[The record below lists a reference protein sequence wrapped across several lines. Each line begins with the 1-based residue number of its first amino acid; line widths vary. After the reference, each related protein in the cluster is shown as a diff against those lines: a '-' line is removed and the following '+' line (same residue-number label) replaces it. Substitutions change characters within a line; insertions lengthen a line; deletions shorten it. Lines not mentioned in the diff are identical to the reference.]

1 MRFKKKTVELEG
13 NSLIEGLEISGN
25 FYEKNENRIL
35 TLLLKGIIVYLVT
48 AGMLGGTI
56 TATGTD
62 FSQVVFNLVVFVLSM
77 IISLIYYN
85 KRSENIGDIAYLFM
99 IIFFGVFYGTYINS
113 GFYTWMNDIIGAA
126 GSYFQLPDI
135 GGYVQMVRNTRLAVT
150 FAACYLG
157 AVCVILVNMSIVKR
171 MMYGDL
177 ILNSIIVLFLP
188 VYLELEP
195 NYVYCVMLILGISM
209 SVIWKISGR
218 YEKID
223 TNSVYIRNKK
233 EITYTYCFKGHVFAF
248 AQIGAAILIILLI
261 IYIILPKDTFT
272 LLRGKSNNK
281 ELTDDIVETFIT
293 SGFAGFFNRYDNIGG
308 MNSGRLGG
316 VNSVRLDYETDLVV
330 TYVPGDMNPVYLRTF
345 VGGDYHPY
353 QNMWSIANPTMLNR
367 NEADLLKKE
376 FEKSNPYSAK
386 AIMEIENIDG
396 ESGEYALYYSEKGNL
411 LNRGKKKTQEYYPRF
426 DEIGEYAKGESLT
439 REEKE
444 YWLSVPNDNVPT
456 LMKTIEK
463 LGVTSDMDEFEV
475 AECIRKYYFDNIPY
489 TLRPGSTPI
498 RRDFVNYFL
507 DSNKKGYCVH
517 FASAGVLLLRYM
529 GIPARYVEGYA
540 FDYMDIQSAT
550 KQDDLD
556 SNEFYKGYN
565 SLGEAPVISVEVSDA
580 SAHAWIEM
588 YTDEY
593 GWVRVELTPPSSDL
607 ETGTST
613 LWDRLLNL
621 FNSGSQPSD
630 TNDDTEAKKVDT
642 QKIRRNLIILVI
654 VTVSLIVLYNIYRL
668 LAAII
673 KYRKADINTKL
684 IMRYHRFVKAIS
696 NKYDLKKAYNYK
708 EQICAVESDE
718 DMTRLISLLEKAG
731 FSDKE
736 ITADEFDYC
745 MKQMKMLKK
754 KRGSKK

>member
-1 MRFKKKTVELEG
+1 MIFKKKKGMELEG
-13 NSLIEGLEISGN
+13 NSLIDSLEISGN

-48 AGMLGGTI
+48 AGMLGGAV

-62 FSQVVFNLVVFVLSM
+62 FNQIVFNLVVFVLSM

-85 KRSENIGDIAYLFM
+85 KRSENIGDIAYLIM
-99 IIFFGVFYGTYINS
+99 IIFFGVFFGTYINS

-195 NYVYCVMLILGISM
+195 NYAYCVMLVCGISM

-248 AQIGAAILIILLI
+248 AQICIPILIVMLI
-261 IYIILPKDTFT
+261 IYIILPGETYD

-281 ELTDDIVETFIT
+281 ELTDDVVETIIT
-293 SGFAGFFNRYDNIGG
+293 SGFAGFFNRYDSVGG
-308 MNSGRLGG
+308 MSSGRLGG
-316 VNSVRLDYETDLVV
+316 VNSVRLDYETDLIV
-330 TYVPGDMNPVYLRTF
+330 TYAPGDMNPVYLRTF
-345 VGGDYHPY
+345 IGGDYHPY
-353 QNMWSIANPTMLNR
+353 QNMWSIANPMILNR
-367 NEADLLKKE
+367 NEAVLLKQQYE
-376 FEKSNPYSAK
+376 SGNPYSAK
-386 AIMEIENIDG
+386 AVMEIENIEG
-396 ESGEYALYYSEKGNL
+396 ESGEYALYYSEKGEL
-411 LNRGKKKTQEYYPRF
+411 LNRGKKTVKEYYPRY
-426 DEIGEYAKGESLT
+426 DKIGKYASEESLSS
-439 REEKE
+439 EEIA
-444 YWLSVPNDNVPT
+444 YWTSVPNDNIPT
-456 LMKTIEK
+456 LMKTAEK
-463 LGVTSDMDEFEV
+463 IGITPQMDEYEI
-475 AECIRKYYFDNIPY
+475 AERIRQYYYDNIPY

-540 FDYMDIQSAT
+540 FDYMDVQSAT
-550 KQDDLD
+550 RKDDLD
-556 SNEFYKGYN
+556 YDDFYQGYN
-565 SLGEAPVISVEVSDA
+565 SLGDEVPVISVEVSDA

-588 YTDEY
+588 YTDEF

-607 ETGTST
+607 ESQSST
-613 LWDRLLNL
+613 LWDRFLNL
-621 FNSGSQPSD
+621 FNSTNVQDGGTDNANVNKLD
-630 TNDDTEAKKVDT
+630 TK
-642 QKIRRNLIILVI
+642 KIRRNLIIFVALVI
-654 VTVSLIVLYNIYRL
+654 ASVLIWFIYR
-668 LAAII
+668 II
-673 KYRKADINTKL
+673 KAFLAYFRADINTRL
-684 IMRYHRFVKAIS
+684 IMRYHSFIKKAS
-696 NKYDLKKAYNYK
+696 KKNALYKAYNYK
-708 EQICAVESDE
+708 DQINAIGDGKDDSK
-718 DMTRLISLLEKAG
+718 LISILERAG

-736 ITADEFDYC
+736 ISEEEFTYC
-745 MKQMKMLKK
+745 LSRFKQLKK
-754 KRGSKK
+754 RRG